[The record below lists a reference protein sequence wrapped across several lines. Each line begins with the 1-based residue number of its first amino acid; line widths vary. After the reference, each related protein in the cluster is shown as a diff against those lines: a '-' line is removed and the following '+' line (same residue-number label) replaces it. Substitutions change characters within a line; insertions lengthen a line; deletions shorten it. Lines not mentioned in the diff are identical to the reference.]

1 MPIRAFLEGR
11 KFDSETIRLMGIG
24 FELTLAAL
32 WLADK
37 DFANEVVAREII
49 ALAQAGERDPERM
62 CENVLHCGCI
72 HSPWLARPPKSAL
85 STHPLELTPPPS
97 GP

>member
-62 CENVLHCGCI
+62 CESVLRALRVH
-72 HSPWLARPPKSAL
+72 PFPLACTPPEISAL
-85 STHPLELTPPPS
+85 DAPP
-97 GP
+97 